1 MVSINSCFENTCSV
15 CAAMGVNEPK
25 YLYSYRLL
33 EIIPSALILLMHM
46 ARLNSLNNYPLFYV
60 EQYAKILVDM
70 QEGGNKKSRHSFEFK
85 HNSMK

>member
-1 MVSINSCFENTCSV
+1 
-15 CAAMGVNEPK
+15 MGVNEPK

-60 EQYAKILVDM
+60 EQYAKIVVVCRK
-70 QEGGNKKSRHSFEFK
+70 EATKKVGIHS
-85 HNSMK
+85 NSSTIQ